1 MTTGGVWQG
10 PSACDTPAGHS
21 SSSPPAPNS
30 PGHSLPSGLTTN
42 QPSGAPNGTHA
53 DVPNSSREPKP
64 SSLAPRNNR
73 ACDGCRARKVK
84 CLFEPGKQDCHGC
97 TLLQIRCTHN
107 RPRRKRGP
115 PNRAIQSLEQDVVA
129 LFPAPDPAGGADPG
143 EGPVSPWGQPR
154 EHGVRGDRLSR
165 LASMELVE
173 QVLNDWFEK
182 LHPLTPVLHRRHFM
196 WRLRQ
201 GEASSNNTTGR
212 IFCALV
218 ASTCAVTA
226 ASLRCWAGSINAR
239 RCLAFIDE
247 LELLHRRPAS
257 DAGSDTFEYSLDWCI
272 AMYNVGAALFSLS
285 GNSTYTPGVHG
296 AFSQAAEGVRY
307 ILRYRMSDTSFADQQ
322 LLKRL
327 LWLLFCSSNI
337 LDSRGHL
344 SFLVIGHHDDLTS
357 LRPQDLNDLSL
368 SVGLYQQLSV
378 DDLSPWH
385 GDQISYIP
393 ALLGLADLFMV
404 WHRAQN
410 AVMRNDDEAQA
421 ALTTYLADLQS
432 VMDSLPP
439 ELRWRGSAAMP
450 ATSTCVTMGH
460 QAQVANLMVTS
471 LYIRSDLLRK
481 FPPADDAGRRRH
493 YQEHERVVDGLI
505 DVMWNVP
512 DSVLEHDGR
521 HVIPKLRECA
531 AAYGEYISLELDG
544 VKVLPAGKA
553 KLELLLKK
561 LDIIDCWPGPVHS
574 ENHGVGGE
582 RLGSEGAGVFLG
594 HDLLWNDLRMGSL
607 TRVE

>member
-1 MTTGGVWQG
+1 MHSQSAPQEKG
-10 PSACDTPAGHS
+10 PT
-21 SSSPPAPNS
+21 
-30 PGHSLPSGLTTN
+30 
-42 QPSGAPNGTHA
+42 
-53 DVPNSSREPKP
+53 K
-64 SSLAPRNNR
+64 
-73 ACDGCRARKVK
+73 
-84 CLFEPGKQDCHGC
+84 
-97 TLLQIRCTHN
+97 
-107 RPRRKRGP
+107 
-115 PNRAIQSLEQDVVA
+115 QSLEQDVAA
-129 LFPAPDPAGGADPG
+129 LFPVPDPAGVTEPG
-143 EGPVSPWGQPR
+143 DGPVSPWPQPR
-154 EHGVRGDRLSR
+154 EYGARGDRLSR
-165 LASMELVE
+165 LASMELIE

-182 LHPLTPVLHRRHFM
+182 LHPLAPLLHRRHFM

-201 GEASSNNTTGR
+201 GEASSNNPAGK

-226 ASLRCWAGSINAR
+226 SSLRCWAGSINAR

-257 DAGSDTFEYSLDWCI
+257 GAGGDAFEYTLDWCI
-272 AMYNVGAALFSLS
+272 AMYNVGMALFSLS
-285 GNSTYTPGVHG
+285 ANTTYTPDVHG
-296 AFSQAAEGVRY
+296 ALSQAAEGVRY

-327 LWLLFCSSNI
+327 LWLLFCTSNI

-344 SFLVIGHHDDLTS
+344 SYLVIGHHDDLTS

-410 AVMRNDDEAQA
+410 AVMRSDDESQA
-421 ALTTYLADLQS
+421 CLATCLADVQS
-432 VMDSLPP
+432 VMESLPP
-439 ELRWRGSAAMP
+439 ELCWRGAATMP
-450 ATSTCVTMGH
+450 ARVTMGH
-460 QAQVANLMVTS
+460 DAQVANLIVTS
-471 LYIRSDLLRK
+471 LYIRSDLLQK
-481 FPPADDAGRRRH
+481 FPPTDDAGRRRH
-493 YQEHERVVDGLI
+493 YQEHDRVIDGLI

-531 AAYGEYISLELDG
+531 AAYGKYLNLELDG
-544 VKVLPAGKA
+544 MKVYPAGKA

-561 LDIIDCWPGPVHS
+561 LDIIDCWPGPARS
-574 ENHGVGGE
+574 EHHGIGGD
-582 RLGSEGAGVFLG
+582 RLLSEGAGVFFG
-594 HDLLWNDLRMGSL
+594 HDLLWNDLRIGPL